1 MEIPVSTRIIAMP
14 TEQATPTES
23 PRLIALWGMAPS
35 VISSTCRLSTWTAG
49 SAATI
54 K

>member
-1 MEIPVSTRIIAMP
+1 MAMRFDAGEIITAMVTPMDKDRPIAFC
-14 TEQATPTES
+14 
-23 PRLIALWGMAPS
+23 GMAPA
-35 VISSTCRLSTWTAG
+35 VTSSTCLLSTWTAG